1 MKLVENA
8 KVREHEFKSRI
19 LANHA
24 NAREIR
30 NQESEINQ
38 DQPAAVVRRMELS
51 IQTPALLFPAIS
63 LLMLSYTNRFLAISA
78 LIRKLSADFE
88 ASEHL
93 GLLSQIKNLR
103 RRVYLIRW
111 AQFFAII
118 SMLGCTLTMFLV
130 YERLPSPAT
139 IVFAGSLLLMMISL
153 LLCLW
158 EIFVSAD
165 ALRLVLNDLEEKE
178 RTLKK

>member
-1 MKLVENA
+1 
-8 KVREHEFKSRI
+8 
-19 LANHA
+19 
-24 NAREIR
+24 
-30 NQESEINQ
+30 
-38 DQPAAVVRRMELS
+38 MELS

-88 ASEHL
+88 STEHL

-130 YERLPSPAT
+130 YERLQSPAT

-178 RTLKK
+178 RALKKH

>member
-1 MKLVENA
+1 
-8 KVREHEFKSRI
+8 
-19 LANHA
+19 
-24 NAREIR
+24 
-30 NQESEINQ
+30 
-38 DQPAAVVRRMELS
+38 MELS

-88 ASEHL
+88 STEHL
-93 GLLSQIKNLR
+93 GLLPQIKNLR

-130 YERLPSPAT
+130 YERLQSPAQKQC
-139 IVFAGSLLLMMISL
+139 VGPVAE
-153 LLCLW
+153 C
-158 EIFVSAD
+158 
-165 ALRLVLNDLEEKE
+165 NLETVVRSDRQKIREFKWFFHG
-178 RTLKK
+178 K

>member
-1 MKLVENA
+1 
-8 KVREHEFKSRI
+8 
-19 LANHA
+19 
-24 NAREIR
+24 
-30 NQESEINQ
+30 
-38 DQPAAVVRRMELS
+38 MELS

-63 LLMLSYTNRFLAISA
+63 LLMLSYTNRFLALSA

-88 ASEHL
+88 ATQER

-111 AQFFAII
+111 TQLAAIV
-118 SMLGCTLTMFLV
+118 SMLGCTLTMFLI
-130 YERLPSPAT
+130 YEGWQGFAK
-139 IVFAGSLLLMMISL
+139 IVFGLSLLLMMASL

-165 ALRLVLNDLEEKE
+165 ALRVVLNDLEAKEKE
-178 RTLKK
+178 LSERSRE